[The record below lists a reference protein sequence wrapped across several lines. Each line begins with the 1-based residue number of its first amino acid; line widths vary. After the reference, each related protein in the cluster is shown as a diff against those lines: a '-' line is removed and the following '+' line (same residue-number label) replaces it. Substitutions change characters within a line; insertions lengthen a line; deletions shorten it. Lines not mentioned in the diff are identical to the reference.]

1 MRLRGAARNRYKVSA
16 EEIRQM
22 MEACDIDGDGEV
34 SFDEFVTTMIDWTL
48 VEEHDTDHF
57 HEVIDRAFDV
67 SVAPPPPSGCFTRL
81 FRPLTR
87 L

>member
-1 MRLRGAARNRYKVSA
+1 
-16 EEIRQM
+16 M

-67 SVAPPPPSGCFTRL
+67 SVPLSLPLVVSRGCFAL
-81 FRPLTR
+81 
-87 L
+87 

>member
-1 MRLRGAARNRYKVSA
+1 
-16 EEIRQM
+16 M

-67 SVAPPPPSGCFTRL
+67 SVALSL
-81 FRPLTR
+81 PLVVSSR
-87 L
+87 GRFAL